1 MIRTALAAAALALLS
16 ACVSAPATTP
26 ATTSTTT
33 APVKSELVVY
43 AAASLSDTYTAMGT
57 SFGASHPGVTV
68 KFSFDGSS
76 TLVDQLKQG
85 APADVFA
92 SADRPNMDKATTANL
107 MTGTPTVFATNTLT
121 IIVPKG
127 NPAGITGLDSS
138 LDGKKLVV
146 CADGVPCGSATSKLA
161 ALLGVTLK
169 PVSQETKVTDVRA
182 KVESGQADAG
192 VVYVTDAKASGSK
205 VDTIAIKNAEQV
217 KNEYLVGVVATSKN
231 SALATQFVAWVTG
244 SEGQKVLS
252 GAGFALP

>member
-1 MIRTALAAAALALLS
+1 MIRTVIALTAVAVLS
-16 ACVSAPATTP
+16 SCAPATTP
-26 ATTSTTT
+26 RT
-33 APVKSELVVY
+33 ELVVY
-43 AAASLSDTYTAMGT
+43 AASSLSDAYTSLGT
-57 SFGASHPGVTV
+57 SFEAAHPRVTL

-76 TLVDQLKQG
+76 SLVDQLTQG

-92 SADRPNMDKATTANL
+92 SADRSTMDKATTANL
-107 MTGTPTVFATNTLT
+107 MSGKPSLFATNTLT
-121 IIVPKG
+121 LIVPKG

-146 CADGVPCGSATSKLA
+146 CGDGVPCGTATTKLA
-161 ALLGVTLK
+161 TMLGVTLK

-205 VDTIAIKNAEQV
+205 VDTIAITNADLV
-217 KNEYLVGVVATSKN
+217 KNEYLVGVVAASKN
-231 SALATQFVAWVTG
+231 SDLAGQFVALVTA

-252 GAGFALP
+252 GAGFTLP

>member
-1 MIRTALAAAALALLS
+1 MIRTLVALSALALLS
-16 ACVSAPATTP
+16 ACSFVP
-26 ATTSTTT
+26 TTSPTPKT
-33 APVKSELVVY
+33 ELVVY
-43 AAASLSDTYTAMGT
+43 AASSLSGAYATLGS
-57 SFGASHPGVTV
+57 SFEAAHPGVTV

-76 TLVDQLKQG
+76 TLVDQLTQG

-92 SADRPNMDKATTANL
+92 SADRPTMDKATTANL
-107 MTGTPTVFATNTLT
+107 LTGTPSLFATNTLT
-121 IIVPKG
+121 IIVPQG

-161 ALLGVTLK
+161 VLLGVTLT
-169 PVSQETKVTDVRA
+169 PVSRETKVTDVRA

-205 VDTIAIKNAEQV
+205 VDTIAIKNADQV
-217 KNEYLVGVVATSKN
+217 KNDYLVGVVATSKS

-244 SEGQKVLS
+244 SEGRKVLS
-252 GAGFALP
+252 GSGFTLP

>member
-1 MIRTALAAAALALLS
+1 MIRTLVALTALAVLS
-16 ACVSAPATTP
+16 ACAPAATPATTP
-26 ATTSTTT
+26 S
-33 APVKSELVVY
+33 KELVVY
-43 AAASLSDTYTAMGT
+43 AASSLSDTYTSLGR
-57 SFGASHPGVTV
+57 SFEAAHPGVTV

-107 MTGTPTVFATNTLT
+107 LSGTPSMFATNTLT

-127 NPAGITGLDSS
+127 NPARITGLDSS

-146 CADGVPCGSATSKLA
+146 CADGVPCGTATSKLA
-161 ALLGVTLK
+161 KLVGVTLK

-192 VVYVTDAKASGSK
+192 IVYVTDAKASGSK
-205 VDTIAIKNAEQV
+205 VDTIAIKKADQV

-231 SALATQFVAWVTG
+231 SSLASQFVALVTG
-244 SEGQKVLS
+244 SEGQKILS

>member
-1 MIRTALAAAALALLS
+1 MIRTLVALTALAVLS
-16 ACVSAPATTP
+16 GCAPGATPSPTP
-26 ATTSTTT
+26 ST
-33 APVKSELVVY
+33 ELVVY
-43 AAASLSDTYTAMGT
+43 AGSSLSDTYSGLGE
-57 SFGASHPGVTV
+57 SFEAAHPGVTV

-76 TLVDQLKQG
+76 ELVDQLKQG

-92 SADRPNMDKATTANL
+92 SADRPNMDKATAADL
-107 MTGTPTVFATNTLT
+107 IAGSPSLFAMNTLT

-138 LDGKKLVV
+138 LDGRKLVV
-146 CADGVPCGSATSKLA
+146 CGDGVPCGTVTTKLA
-161 ALLGVTLK
+161 KLLGATLK

-192 VVYVTDAKASGSK
+192 VVYVTDAKASGTK
-205 VDTIAIKNAEQV
+205 VDTIAIKNADLV

-231 SALATQFVAWVTG
+231 SNLASQFVALVTG

-252 GAGFALP
+252 GAGFVLS